1 MAGPGKLAFG
11 PFAAPSKGVLIVF
24 TDEELRLGAATRGLL
39 GSAREL
45 LARVARAERFTG
57 KSGASLDIV
66 APAGLK
72 VSRLVAIGIGKG
84 DLKARDAVKLGGV
97 AMGKIPGSS
106 PEATIVAD
114 LPGGPMRPQQAA
126 DVALGATLRGYAFER
141 YKTKRREGEEP
152 PAKANVTVGVADVAA
167 ARRAWR
173 RQGALADGVVI
184 ARDLVNEPANVLYPE
199 EFARRASTLRKVGVA
214 VEVLD
219 VRAMRKLRMNALLGV
234 GQGSAH
240 ESRVVVMR
248 WNGAKRAAAPLV
260 FVGKGVT
267 FDTGGISI
275 KPAASMEDM
284 KGDMAGAACVVGLM
298 HALAARKAKVNAVG
312 AIALVENMPDGKAQR
327 PGDIVTSMS
336 GQTIEIINT
345 DAEGRLVLAD
355 VLHYVNKRF
364 KPTFM
369 VDLATL
375 TGAIIVALGQE
386 HAGLFANN
394 DELAERLLKAGEETG
409 EKVWRMPLAPE
420 YDKLI
425 DSKFADV
432 KNTGGRNAGSITAA
446 QFLQRFVDQTPWA
459 HLDIAG
465 TGMGSPQSDIN
476 KSWASGWGV
485 RLLDQLVAANY
496 EK

>member
-57 KSGASLDIV
+57 KSGSSLDIV

-114 LPGGPMRPQQAA
+114 LPGGPMRPEQAA

-184 ARDLVNEPANVLYPE
+184 ARDLVNEPANVLYP
-199 EFARRASTLRKVGVA
+199 
-214 VEVLD
+214 
-219 VRAMRKLRMNALLGV
+219 
-234 GQGSAH
+234 
-240 ESRVVVMR
+240 
-248 WNGAKRAAAPLV
+248 
-260 FVGKGVT
+260 
-267 FDTGGISI
+267 
-275 KPAASMEDM
+275 
-284 KGDMAGAACVVGLM
+284 
-298 HALAARKAKVNAVG
+298 
-312 AIALVENMPDGKAQR
+312 
-327 PGDIVTSMS
+327 
-336 GQTIEIINT
+336 
-345 DAEGRLVLAD
+345 
-355 VLHYVNKRF
+355 
-364 KPTFM
+364 
-369 VDLATL
+369 
-375 TGAIIVALGQE
+375 
-386 HAGLFANN
+386 
-394 DELAERLLKAGEETG
+394 
-409 EKVWRMPLAPE
+409 
-420 YDKLI
+420 
-425 DSKFADV
+425 
-432 KNTGGRNAGSITAA
+432 
-446 QFLQRFVDQTPWA
+446 
-459 HLDIAG
+459 
-465 TGMGSPQSDIN
+465 
-476 KSWASGWGV
+476 
-485 RLLDQLVAANY
+485 
-496 EK
+496 